1 MDNAPAAI
9 IAIFLLFI
17 ILSPYMDRLFLF
29 LQIFILLIR
38 QYHKT
43 SEDMILIVLHQQLP
57 IRKRLF

>member
-29 LQIFILLIR
+29 LQIFILIIR

>member
-29 LQIFILLIR
+29 LQNFILLIR